1 MAAAPRRTPLYDR
14 HVEAGARIVDF
25 AGWEMP
31 VQYEGIRQ
39 EHEAVRTAVGLFDV
53 SHMGEVEVA
62 GPQAGELVQRLLSND
77 LAKLDVGGAQYSVLC
92 NEEGGVLDDC
102 FAYRVADDR
111 YLIVTNASNHER
123 DFAWMRDHA
132 GGFDA
137 EVIDAAD
144 RWAMIAVQGP
154 AAREMLA
161 PLCEGELPARFRVAE
176 LAVAGVP
183 ALVCGTGYTGED
195 GVEILCAP
203 DDAPALWDALT
214 TAGGTPAG
222 LGARDTLRMEVCYH
236 LYGNDLMEGRG
247 PIAAGLG
254 WACREETGFI
264 GSEAV
269 AAEREAGAQ
278 EVLVP
283 FVIDG
288 PGIARQGNPVEG
300 GGEVTSGT
308 LSPTMGVGIGMA
320 YLPSDR
326 AVPGEK
332 IEIDVRGKIR
342 PATVAEKPLYR
353 PGGA

>member
-1 MAAAPRRTPLYDR
+1 MADAPRRTPLYDR

-77 LAKLDVGGAQYSVLC
+77 LAKLDLGGAQYSVLC

-132 GGFDA
+132 AGFDA

-154 AAREMLA
+154 AARETLA

-203 DDAPALWDALT
+203 DDAPTLWDALT
-214 TAGGTPAG
+214 AAGGTPAG

-269 AAEREAGAQ
+269 AAEREAGAG
-278 EVLVP
+278 ETLVP

-288 PGIARQGNPVEG
+288 PGIARQGNPVQG

>member
-1 MAAAPRRTPLYDR
+1 MADAPRRTPLYDR

-77 LAKLDVGGAQYSVLC
+77 LAKLDLGGAQYSVLC

-132 GGFDA
+132 AGFDA

-154 AAREMLA
+154 AARETLA
-161 PLCEGELPARFRVAE
+161 ARLAHLERHVREVGPAARRVPLVARRAYEEGEQGIVALLDAHQAALEAEAQAIRLRGAAWSAQLELDRVTGLSIPPFDARRS
-176 LAVAGVP
+176 
-183 ALVCGTGYTGED
+183 
-195 GVEILCAP
+195 
-203 DDAPALWDALT
+203 
-214 TAGGTPAG
+214 
-222 LGARDTLRMEVCYH
+222 AR
-236 LYGNDLMEGRG
+236 
-247 PIAAGLG
+247 
-254 WACREETGFI
+254 
-264 GSEAV
+264 
-269 AAEREAGAQ
+269 
-278 EVLVP
+278 
-283 FVIDG
+283 
-288 PGIARQGNPVEG
+288 
-300 GGEVTSGT
+300 
-308 LSPTMGVGIGMA
+308 
-320 YLPSDR
+320 
-326 AVPGEK
+326 
-332 IEIDVRGKIR
+332 
-342 PATVAEKPLYR
+342 
-353 PGGA
+353 